1 MKCCSKLPCWPP
13 FRSLD
18 SAVLNYRSSWG
29 SKNGMEREIKQKLCV
44 QNRHLTCRYWA
55 WALASELRSI
65 VSLRVIIKIKGIT
78 LNIRESE
85 RHAFDLRKS
94 KTLKTEKTRPI
105 VRIDP
110 TSLYGNVEYKVHFRC
125 HLLVLITP

>member
-1 MKCCSKLPCWPP
+1 MPFFLSLIIEVVVSPEYEICEIRETVRGISGIVKSGGSPKRSIHEMLLKLALP

-65 VSLRVIIKIKGIT
+65 VSLEGY
-78 LNIRESE
+78 
-85 RHAFDLRKS
+85 HQDQA
-94 KTLKTEKTRPI
+94 
-105 VRIDP
+105 
-110 TSLYGNVEYKVHFRC
+110 EY
-125 HLLVLITP
+125 